1 MLSEQRTSLIVFD
14 DEPYEEAE
22 RYFLQASTEVLVVF
36 FGTVEPDPLKP
47 GWVQLWISKVLIPQD
62 SDYKI
67 RNSVFI
73 HMKKKFNKKI
83 AEFAEKTGLH
93 PLVFDHK
100 QPIDEP
106 SGRDLSTM
114 YETARYYPNSVLGS
128 YGRFHRFFRLTED
141 NKGGD

>member
-1 MLSEQRTSLIVFD
+1 MLSEQRISLIVFD
-14 DEPYEEAE
+14 DDPYKEAE
-22 RYFLQASTEVLVVF
+22 RYLSQASTEVMLVF
-36 FGTVEPDPLKP
+36 FGTVKPDPMKP
-47 GWVQLWISKVLIPQD
+47 GWVQLWISKVLIPHD

-73 HMKKKFNKKI
+73 HMKRKFNKNI
-83 AEFAEKTGLH
+83 AEFAEKTGLQ
-93 PLVFDHK
+93 PLIFDHK

-128 YGRFHRFFRLTED
+128 YGRFHRFFRLTEE
-141 NKGGD
+141 NNGGD